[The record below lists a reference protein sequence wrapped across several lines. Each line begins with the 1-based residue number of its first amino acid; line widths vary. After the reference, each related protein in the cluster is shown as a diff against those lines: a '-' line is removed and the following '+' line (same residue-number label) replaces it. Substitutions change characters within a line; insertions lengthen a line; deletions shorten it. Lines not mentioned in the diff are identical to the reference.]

1 MKHSKMKGFV
11 APIIPD
17 SVAFHPGCTG
27 WITIFILSLL
37 MYLTGCSSSDSTP
50 TPPLIIPFAL
60 HQAGTVLETDV
71 EIEQG
76 HRTVLDFRFY
86 VNNQPGN
93 RDWLLTFLGAFR
105 GSGTPIPL
113 KVQITK
119 HETSKDV
126 VILEKIY
133 TTVGTSSLGQTNFD
147 RQIDK
152 LDLKSGI
159 YRVRL
164 ETIEAFPQLSDTAV
178 DFGLYYFYRK

>member
-1 MKHSKMKGFV
+1 MK
-11 APIIPD
+11 A
-17 SVAFHPGCTG
+17 
-27 WITIFILSLL
+27 LSLSFL
-37 MYLTGCSSSDSTP
+37 WGLFMCLTGCSLWNSTP

-71 EIEQG
+71 EIEEG

-86 VNNQPGN
+86 VNDQPGN

-105 GSGTPIPL
+105 ESGTPIPL
-113 KVQITK
+113 KMQITK
-119 HETSKDV
+119 HEISKDV

-133 TTVGTSSLGQTNFD
+133 TTVGTSSLGQTSFD

-152 LDLKSGI
+152 LDLKAGI

-164 ETIEAFPQLSDTAV
+164 ETMEAFPQLSNTAV